1 MRCSTPPPGACR
13 SLPALWVGYW
23 LLWPRSSGART
34 IPTGQQTTLPGPPGV
49 HATRSMT
56 RRHGSSQDGQKLKP
70 TGAEHALDLAW
81 LLLNIAI
88 VAVVL
93 TGSALQL

>member
-1 MRCSTPPPGACR
+1 M
-13 SLPALWVGYW
+13 
-23 LLWPRSSGART
+23 
-34 IPTGQQTTLPGPPGV
+34 

-93 TGSALQL
+93 TGIALQL